1 MIPRKSWHR
10 VTLSLVGIVIIASM
24 WRWSVDH
31 LYSLPPETFSAFTSL
46 TTHSQYVIGAIVIFM
61 VTGRLIYEWKLGST
75 TEAIS
80 EAVTQTIKE
89 TKETKDVQ
97 IIQQY
102 AEKYKDDP
110 SYRPIEKEE
119 WR

>member
-10 VTLSLVGIVIIASM
+10 VTLSLVGVVIIASM

-31 LYSLPPETFSAFTSL
+31 LYSLPPETFASFTSL

-61 VTGRLIYEWKLGST
+61 VTGRLIYEWKLGSM
-75 TEAIS
+75 TES
-80 EAVTQTIKE
+80 VTETIHETIKE
-89 TKETKDVQ
+89 TKDER
-97 IIQQY
+97 IIAQY
-102 AEKYKDDP
+102 AEKYRDDP